1 MITMTL
7 VQAAAAMQ
15 GEPVSIDKTAEFC
28 GVSTDSRT
36 IGPGMLFVPI
46 AGNRVDGHDYAAQV
60 MEKGAAAMLWQK
72 DHLPVPQGVRA
83 IVVDNTVE
91 AMGALA
97 REWLKMVHPF
107 TVGITGSNGKTSTK
121 DYCASLLATM
131 GKTWKTQGNHN
142 NEIGLPLTIFEM
154 DADTRNLVLE
164 MGMENRGEID
174 YLVSIAPIDVA
185 IITSIGSAHME
196 NLGSREN
203 IARAKCE
210 ILDGLKPQGTFI
222 YNADSP
228 EIRKVLAEKI
238 LEPFWFILPYGK
250 DTPYDPVDLKFS
262 RTGLSFRL
270 PALSE
275 KPFKIPSASDVQAM
289 NATAALLMAKAAGIP
304 QGKWHEA
311 LESAS
316 LTPMRG
322 DLRKWK
328 SSCIL
333 DDTYKSNP
341 EAARSAISTLMEIP
355 ADVHIAVLSDM
366 LDLGPD
372 TGKLHASIGEFAD
385 QAGVDLL
392 YTWGPLSQ
400 FTSEA
405 FGKEKKHFDT
415 KEELL
420 EALQPYGEAN
430 AAVLVKGSRAMAMD
444 TVVRGLLEGENRM
457 EKVRLGVIFGGQS
470 SEYSVSLHSAA
481 SFLRSIHPEKYE
493 VVMIGIS
500 LEGGFYRYTGS
511 IDDLEHDH
519 WKEHAA
525 PVAWVHKGIIDLDS
539 QEKISLDC
547 IFPILHG
554 KNGEDGAIQGMMT
567 VLDLPVAGCDILG
580 SAICMDK
587 EVMHRLFDQAGIPAA
602 PYICLHKNQDNPS
615 FEEIEAQMPLPW
627 FVKPCNAG
635 SSYGVHYVDSKEDFD
650 EAVEDA
656 YKYDG
661 RGKVLVE
668 KAIDGF
674 EIGCAVMGDD
684 VLRTGEIDEIEMAG
698 KVFDF
703 AGKYE
708 MKDSAIY
715 CPARISQDK
724 AVRAKEL
731 AKEAYRALCCRDM
744 ARVDMFIKDDGD
756 IVINEVNTIPGFTST
771 SRYPTMMAKSGLA
784 FGDLID
790 ALVALAMEK
799 EISL

>member
-7 VQAAAAMQ
+7 KQAASAMQ
-15 GEPVSIDKTAEFC
+15 GKPVSINEAAEFC

-36 IGPGMLFVPI
+36 IQPGMLFVPI
-46 AGNRVDGHDYAAQV
+46 AGNRVDGHEYAAQV

-72 DHLPVPQGVRA
+72 DHLPVPPGIRA
-83 IVVDNTVE
+83 IVVDSTIE

-97 REWLKMVHPF
+97 SQWLRMVAPF

-121 DYCASLLATM
+121 DYCASLLASA

-154 DADTRNLVLE
+154 DADTRYLVLE

-238 LEPFWFILPYGK
+238 LEPFWFITPYGK
-250 DTPYDPVDLKFS
+250 GTDYEPEDLKFS
-262 RTGLSFRL
+262 RSGLSFML
-270 PALSE
+270 PSLSSE
-275 KPFKIPSASDVQAM
+275 PFKIPSASDVQAM
-289 NATAALLMAKAAGIP
+289 NAAAALLMAKAAGIP

-341 EAARSAISTLMEIP
+341 EAARSAIATLMEIP

-366 LDLGPD
+366 LDLGPRSEQ
-372 TGKLHASIGEFAD
+372 LHASIGQFAQD
-385 QAGVDLL
+385 AGVDVL
-392 YTWGPLSQ
+392 YTWGPLSMA
-400 FTSEA
+400 TSEA
-405 FGKEKKHFDT
+405 FHKEKKHFET
-415 KEELL
+415 KEELVQ
-420 EALQPYGEAN
+420 ALQPYSEAN
-430 AAVLVKGSRAMAMD
+430 AAVLVKGSRAMKMD
-444 TVVRGLLEGENRM
+444 TIVASLLEGESM

-481 SFLRSIHPEKYE
+481 SFLRSIHPDRYDVE
-493 VVMIGIS
+493 MIGIS
-500 LEGGFYRYTGS
+500 LEGGFYRYQGS

-519 WKEHAA
+519 WKEHAN
-525 PVAWVHKGIIDLDS
+525 PIAWVHKGFIDLES
-539 QEKISLDC
+539 QEKIGLDC

-602 PYICLHKNQDNPS
+602 QYVCLHAGQDNPS
-615 FEEIEAQMPLPW
+615 FEQIAQEMPLPW

-635 SSYGVHYVDSKEDFD
+635 SSYGVHYVDKKEDFD
-650 EAVEDA
+650 AAVEDA
-656 YKYDG
+656 FKYDG

-684 VLRTGEIDEIEMAG
+684 VLRTGELDEIEMAG

-715 CPARISQDK
+715 CPARISQEK
-724 AVRAKEL
+724 SAQAKEL
-731 AKEAYRALCCRDM
+731 AKKAYRALCCRDM
-744 ARVDMFIKDDGD
+744 ARVDMFVKSDGD

-771 SRYPTMMAKSGLA
+771 SRYPTMMSQAGLA

-799 EISL
+799 EINL